1 MLTSINGRECGDNLP
16 AAAELLAG
24 LGEEAPGEFEMQ
36 ADEKGGS
43 AADVAAVEIEDGAD
57 AEHDAAAEV
66 RAEALHELLLLGS
79 AEGYPDDVYPLLLQC
94 GGDGGVVKILHS
106 AERER
111 SERHI
116 CHGGIPGRDG
126 SAKVGEGGI
135 ICAEEGHAV
144 LPCTDDI
151 AEDLGA
157 AVLLPLDAIK
167 SLEIKGNPAAIADGE
182 EGFAHGGAVGG
193 IAVHHGED
201 IAIRHADVGG
211 TILRQSL
218 ADAGMNGSGVELV
231 ANLEV
236 GFHGES
242 VLFLGFV
249 FSGLIATESLGF
261 GVLGMGYVDMRKGI
275 GSLFDAIAAKDLVD
289 GVEENL
295 DVEGEGETLLIAQ
308 VVGNSLAEG
317 EVVSALYLS
326 QTGDAGANAH
336 AVTPHA
342 DGECFHLLR
351 HPGTRADEAHVPH
364 EHVEELRQFIQRGAA
379 QDFAD
384 EGGALF
390 IRE

>member
-1 MLTSINGRECGDNLP
+1 
-16 AAAELLAG
+16 
-24 LGEEAPGEFEMQ
+24 MQ

-66 RAEALHELLLLGS
+66 RAEALHKLLLLGS
-79 AEGYPDDVYPLLLQC
+79 AESNPDDVYPLLLQC
-94 GGDGGVVKILHS
+94 GGDGRIVEVFHR

-116 CHGGIPGRDG
+116 CHGRIPGRDG
-126 SAKVGEGGI
+126 SAEVGEGGI
-135 ICAEEGHAV
+135 ICAEEGHAI

-151 AEDLGA
+151 AEDLSP
-157 AVLLPLDAIK
+157 AVLLPLDSIEA
-167 SLEIKGNPAAIADGE
+167 LEIEGDPAAIADGE

-201 IAIRHADVGG
+201 IAIGHADVGG

-242 VLFLGFV
+242 VLFLGFI
-249 FSGLIATESLGF
+249 FSGLVATETLGF

-275 GSLFDAIAAKDLVD
+275 GALLNAIAAEHLVE
-289 GVEENL
+289 GIEEDF
-295 DVEGEGETLLIAQ
+295 DVEPEGEALLVAQ
-308 VVGNSLAEG
+308 IIGDALAEG
-317 EVVSALYLS
+317 EVVSALNLRK
-326 QTGDAGANAH
+326 TGNTGANTH

-342 DGECFHLLR
+342 DGECLHLLR
-351 HPGTRADEAHVPH
+351 NPGTRADEAHVPH